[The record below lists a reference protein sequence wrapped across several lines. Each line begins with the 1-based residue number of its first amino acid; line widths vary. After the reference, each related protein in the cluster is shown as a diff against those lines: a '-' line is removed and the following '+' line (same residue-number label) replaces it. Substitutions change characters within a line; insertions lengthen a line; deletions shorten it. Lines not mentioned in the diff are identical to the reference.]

1 MARRDRIIMMKRETP
16 KVVTQLNG
24 RTFVARYRHVTRAHL
39 PGNIRL
45 RCPYRQ
51 KAAPRGRRH
60 R

>member
-1 MARRDRIIMMKRETP
+1 MMKRETP

-24 RTFVARYRHVTRAHL
+24 RTFVARYRRVTRAHL
-39 PGNIRL
+39 PGNTRL

-60 R
+60 Q

>member
-1 MARRDRIIMMKRETP
+1 MARRDRIIMMKREMP

-39 PGNIRL
+39 PRNIRL

-51 KAAPRGRRH
+51 KAAPRDRH
-60 R
+60 HR

>member
-1 MARRDRIIMMKRETP
+1 MMKREMP

-39 PGNIRL
+39 P

-51 KAAPRGRRH
+51 KAAPRDRH
-60 R
+60 HR